1 MKNLFSFI
9 VMIILVNAL
18 WGQIFLKPMVD
29 SIPMRDGKKLAADIY
44 LPDTVNQWPVILV
57 MTPYNRL
64 FYRLGLPL
72 GIEKDLDS
80 SKYAFVIVDWRCFA
94 GSKKACTVPT
104 NNGEDGYDVIDWIS
118 NQSWSNKKVGTW
130 GPSALGRVQ
139 YLTLKEQHPNHICA
153 VPIVAGSQYNYAEY
167 FPGGVAR
174 TEYIEQL
181 DALGFGLSN
190 ILYKNT
196 VYNGF
201 WSSTEAATLYP
212 AKIKVPLLMIGG
224 WYDHNVEVMM
234 QLFDELKDKSPAAN
248 DIKMLFGPWTHSGI
262 GEKDQGELSYPNAE
276 GWSDSLSLMFY
287 DYWLRGKQNDWDT
300 RPDLTYYQMGDNQWL
315 FDSKWPPD
323 NILTDTLFLHEN
335 GILDTKIPESNSSST
350 TVPYNPKDPSPSIG
364 GPTLRVDLDQG
375 PYDQVPM
382 VENRFDIILFSTGV
396 LQKPIKVNGRIKV
409 HLFVSSDRKD
419 TDFAIR
425 LTDVYPDGKSIL
437 LNDAIRRMRF
447 RDGFTASDT
456 ANMVPGT
463 MYEVEIEFPDLAHT
477 FLPGHRLQ
485 IDISSSDYPRFDL
498 NLNNGGSMYQSGDS
512 LVAINKVYHDKGNR
526 SYMAIEVTDPIIL
539 GISDM
544 DSQDMFDLNV
554 YPNPVN
560 NELNFFISNNTGV
573 LQIEVFDMAG
583 KLYFS
588 GQTDFIDG
596 RFKIDMSRFERGM
609 YMIKVHNNHTNWVG
623 KVVKLGAK

>member
-1 MKNLFSFI
+1 MKNLFSLI
-9 VMIILVNAL
+9 VLMILVNTL
-18 WGQIFLKPMVD
+18 FGQIFLKPVVD
-29 SIPMRDGKKLAADIY
+29 SIPMRDGKKLATDIY
-44 LPDTVNQWPVILV
+44 LPDTVNTWPVILI

-118 NQSWSNKKVGTW
+118 NQPWSNNKVGTW

-153 VPIVAGSQYNYAEY
+153 VPIVAGSQYNYEEY

-181 DALGFGLSN
+181 DALGFGLST

-234 QLFDELKDKSPAAN
+234 ELFGEFKDKSPAAN

-262 GEKDQGELSYPNAE
+262 GEKNQGGLSYPNAE
-276 GWSDSLSLMFY
+276 GWSDSLALMFY
-287 DYWLRGKQNDWDT
+287 DYWLRGKQNGWNN
-300 RPDLTYYQMGDNQWL
+300 RSDLTYYQMGDDEWKY
-315 FDSKWPPD
+315 DSKWPPS
-323 NILTDTLFLHEN
+323 NIMNDTLFLLEN
-335 GILDTKIPESNSSST
+335 GVLDTEKPSLNSSST

-364 GPTLRVDLDQG
+364 GPTLRIDLDQG
-375 PYDQVPM
+375 PYDQVPV
-382 VENRFDIILFSTGV
+382 VESRFDILLFSTGV

-425 LTDVYPDGKSIL
+425 LIDVYPDGRSML

-447 RDGFTASDT
+447 RDGFKASDT

-463 MYEVEIEFPDLAHT
+463 VYEVEIEFPDLAHT

-498 NLNNGGSMYQSGDS
+498 NLNNGGPMYQAGDS
-512 LVAINKVYHDKGNR
+512 LVAINKVYHQKNNS
-526 SYMAIEVTDPIIL
+526 SYLTIDVEEPIIL
-539 GISDM
+539 GLSNQDEPDM
-544 DSQDMFDLNV
+544 DRFFA

-560 NELNFFISNNTGV
+560 DVLIIQVSNSV
-573 LQIEVFDMAG
+573 EPVQVEIFDLTG
-583 KLYFS
+583 KLCYADIIDLQS
-588 GQTDFIDG
+588 GKHT
-596 RFKIDMSRFERGM
+596 IDMKGFENGL
-609 YMIKVHNNHTNWVG
+609 YILKVHNGNANWVK